1 MTRTRERIAD
11 TLILVSLALAAW
23 QAAYLYAGES
33 AISSPLQT
41 LDYASS
47 FMAGGAFWDHAA
59 ATLKAFAYAVAISVA
74 LGVSFGLLL
83 GLQRF
88 AGEVAEP
95 LLASLYTIPKI
106 TLYPVILLIFGL
118 GIPAKVA
125 FGVIHGVIPIILFAL
140 NAVKNIKPVLLKSA
154 RVMRLNQVQTIKS
167 ILAPAVLPELITG
180 IRTGFSLTLLGVLIG
195 EMFASQKGLGFLIV
209 NGISLHN
216 VQLTTFVIFIIV
228 VFALAANGLLLALD
242 RGAHHSQ

>member
-47 FMAGGAFWDHAA
+47 FMAGAAFWDHAA
-59 ATLKAFAYAVAISVA
+59 ATLKAFAYAVAISIA
-74 LGVSFGLLL
+74 LGVSLGLLL

-95 LLASLYTIPKI
+95 LLASLYT
-106 TLYPVILLIFGL
+106 
-118 GIPAKVA
+118 
-125 FGVIHGVIPIILFAL
+125 
-140 NAVKNIKPVLLKSA
+140 
-154 RVMRLNQVQTIKS
+154 
-167 ILAPAVLPELITG
+167 
-180 IRTGFSLTLLGVLIG
+180 
-195 EMFASQKGLGFLIV
+195 
-209 NGISLHN
+209 
-216 VQLTTFVIFIIV
+216 
-228 VFALAANGLLLALD
+228 
-242 RGAHHSQ
+242 